1 MGHDLVTENGEE
13 GLALKLLST
22 FHLNEEERKALPHG
36 HINFSVAKAAVSEQ
50 LSENGWFP
58 RPLNPDKIFGDW
70 AIIEQ
75 SKDSI
80 WLHQQFEIGVG
91 CFSSVQSKKIRSLK
105 KALRL
110 YIKHYGGSPIDG
122 IDIYG

>member
-1 MGHDLVTENGEE
+1 MGRDFVTTNGEKE
-13 GLALKLLST
+13 LALKLLST
-22 FHLNEEERKALPHG
+22 FHLNVEERQALPHD
-36 HINFSVAKAAVSEQ
+36 HISFSVAQAAVSEQ
-50 LSENGWFP
+50 LSETGWFP
-58 RPLNPDKIFGDW
+58 RPLNSDEEFGDW

-110 YIKHYGGSPIDG
+110 YIKHYGGSSIDG

>member
-1 MGHDLVTENGEE
+1 MGHDFVTENGEK

-22 FHLNEEERKALPHG
+22 FHLNEEERRTLPHG
-36 HINFSVAKAAVSEQ
+36 HLDFSVVKAAVSEQ
-50 LSENGWFP
+50 LFEKGWFP
-58 RPLNPDKIFGDW
+58 RPLDPDKIFGDW

-80 WLHQQFEIGVG
+80 WLHQQFEVGVG
-91 CFSSVQSKKIRSLK
+91 RFSSVQSKKIRSLK

>member
-1 MGHDLVTENGEE
+1 MGRDFVTTNGEKE
-13 GLALKLLST
+13 LALKLLST
-22 FHLNEEERKALPHG
+22 FHLNVEERQALPHG
-36 HINFSVAKAAVSEQ
+36 HISFSVAQAAVSEQ
-50 LSENGWFP
+50 LSETGWFP
-58 RPLNPDKIFGDW
+58 RPFSSDEEFGDW

-91 CFSSVQSKKIRSLK
+91 RFSSVQSKKVRSLK

-110 YIKHYGGSPIDG
+110 YIKHYGGPSIDG
-122 IDIYG
+122 IDIYE